1 MKGKAPKEE
10 QKCRHLMI
18 KVETL
23 KFTLINLEN
32 SFFIKHPKLEITESL
47 SHLRNALWEI
57 SN

>member
-1 MKGKAPKEE
+1 
-10 QKCRHLMI
+10 MI

-32 SFFIKHPKLEITESL
+32 SFFIKHPKLEITESI
-47 SHLRNALWEI
+47 SNLRNALWEI